1 LKTAALISACGLFVL
16 AACAA
21 PPSMPSGSVQCGP
34 ETSAT
39 VGGQA
44 IMGVGSG
51 GLISDSDLVITGTVN
66 PGSTRCV
73 RVGGSVGG
81 RG

>member
-1 LKTAALISACGLFVL
+1 VLIPACGLLGLV
-16 AACAA
+16 ACAA
-21 PPSMPSGSVQCGP
+21 PPSMPPGSVQCGP

-39 VGGQA
+39 IGGQA
-44 IMGVGSG
+44 IMGAGSG

-66 PGSTRCV
+66 PGSTNCV